1 MLGYTEQDINE
12 MRLALNLAV
21 KNPNLSERITD
32 GLMKANSLLTG
43 LLSEG
48 YIESEDQD

>member
-32 GLMKANSLLTG
+32 GLMKTNSLLNG

-48 YIESEDQD
+48 YFDKEGE

>member
-21 KNPNLSERITD
+21 RNPNLSERVTSR
-32 GLMKANSLLTG
+32 LSMANSFLTG

-48 YIESEDQD
+48 YIESESK